1 MAIKAD
7 FHTHSFFSG
16 DSNTPTEKMIKKAIS
31 LGLTHICLTE
41 HFDPDYVYLPGEEG
55 MFELNVDSYLYELL
69 KLRRKYNA
77 NIKIGFGVE
86 LGLQPHLKN
95 ELDIFSKSYNFDFI
109 IGSSHLCHRK
119 DPYYPSFFE
128 GRTEDEAHQEYF
140 EAIYECVKALQYFD
154 VYGHLDYV
162 VRYGPTKNSQYT
174 YNKHSDIFDKILNHL
189 ITNGKG
195 IEINTGGFRQGLN
208 QPNPCIDILKRYK
221 ELGGEIITIGSDAH
235 SPEHIAFEF
244 DKANDILTNCGFKY
258 YCVFEKRSPKYIN
271 LQ

>member
-140 EAIYECVKALQYFD
+140 EAIYECVKATPF
-154 VYGHLDYV
+154 
-162 VRYGPTKNSQYT
+162 
-174 YNKHSDIFDKILNHL
+174 
-189 ITNGKG
+189 
-195 IEINTGGFRQGLN
+195 
-208 QPNPCIDILKRYK
+208 CLKAV
-221 ELGGEIITIGSDAH
+221 L
-235 SPEHIAFEF
+235 
-244 DKANDILTNCGFKY
+244 
-258 YCVFEKRSPKYIN
+258 
-271 LQ
+271 